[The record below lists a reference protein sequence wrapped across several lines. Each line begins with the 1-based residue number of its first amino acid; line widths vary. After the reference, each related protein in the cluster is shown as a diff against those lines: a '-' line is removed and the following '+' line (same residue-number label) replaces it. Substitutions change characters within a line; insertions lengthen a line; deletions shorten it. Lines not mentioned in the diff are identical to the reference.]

1 MIALAALPDG
11 AIPLAVGTA
20 LALAALSVV
29 LMPLLGGGERDDGAS
44 APGARRRDANTAPD
58 HAEIPADSAV
68 VALREIEFDRETG
81 KLSDSDYADLKARY
95 TQLAL
100 DEMRAAAATRS
111 AEHSAADARSPA
123 VPITEGAARSALV
136 EGTDL
141 DPVEAAIQRARDAQ
155 RICEECGPRIEPDA
169 EYCSDCGRYLA
180 GSCGE
185 CGAPVEVAGSQFCT
199 NCGERLLVA

>member
-20 LALAALSVV
+20 LALAALSAV
-29 LMPLLGGGERDDGAS
+29 LLPLLGGGKPEDGANT
-44 APGARRRDANTAPD
+44 PGARRREGNAVPD

-100 DEMRAAAATRS
+100 DEMRAAATKEHVGRS
-111 AEHSAADARSPA
+111 TPESMPVVADHHAAAP
-123 VPITEGAARSALV
+123 VV
-136 EGTDL
+136 VF

-155 RICEECGPRIEPDA
+155 RTCDGCGPRPEPDA
-169 EYCSDCGRYLA
+169 VYCSDCGRYLD
-180 GSCGE
+180 GSCGG